1 MASHFYTPNGLCIEG
16 LKAARKTSPL
26 PLPSPTTVLSLF
38 KGEGLIQYFKRQM
51 FEAAVTTPR
60 QPGWTDEE
68 FFQACK
74 KWADEHGQKA
84 RDKGGDF
91 HDEIQKFHMGKFLP
105 IGEQNPM
112 MAAYVEW
119 YDRYVA
125 QTLGTEMV
133 VIGDGYAGRLDH
145 LCELK
150 DGRIA
155 ITDTKSQD
163 ISTKKGRFNYYPEWV
178 LQLAAYAG
186 AINRFPGPAEG
197 SVDALLSICISSK
210 PPYVVEAYTWPKPV
224 AYYHDLFMGC
234 LKLWKEISD
243 YWP

>member
-1 MASHFYTPNGLCIEG
+1 MVSRASRAEWII
-16 LKAARKTSPL
+16 ARREAKVS
-26 PLPSPTTVLSLF
+26 SLQE
-38 KGEGLIQYFKRQM
+38 KLTLETRVRREL
-51 FEAAVTTPR
+51 E
-60 QPGWTDEE
+60 
-68 FFQACK
+68 
-74 KWADEHGQKA
+74 QKLA
-84 RDKGGDF
+84 T
-91 HDEIQKFHMGKFLP
+91 GKLQLHLVN
-105 IGEQNPM
+105 EVQPM

-197 SVDALLSICISSK
+197 SVDALLSICISS
-210 PPYVVEAYTWPKPV
+210 
-224 AYYHDLFMGC
+224 
-234 LKLWKEISD
+234 
-243 YWP
+243 